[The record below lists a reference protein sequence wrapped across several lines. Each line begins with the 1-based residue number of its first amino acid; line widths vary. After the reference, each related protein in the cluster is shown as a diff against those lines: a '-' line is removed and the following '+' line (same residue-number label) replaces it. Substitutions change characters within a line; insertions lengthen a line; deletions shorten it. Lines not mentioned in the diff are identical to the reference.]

1 MKRHQRYVLSFV
13 LAIGLYVGLLAALNH
28 PERRPVLLSFV
39 QLADTESN
47 VEKVRFIVRAM
58 PWYGL
63 ISLGCYCL
71 YRLGMDLLNY
81 RDRPDE
87 IPKLAEVKR
96 LFLDYHES
104 CLFDRE
110 HNSTQDVKRA
120 REDLQR
126 RGFKGTN

>member
-1 MKRHQRYVLSFV
+1 MKRHQRYVLLFV
-13 LAIGLYVGLLAALNH
+13 VAIGIYLGLLAALNH
-28 PERRPVLLSFV
+28 PEHRPALLSLV
-39 QLADTESN
+39 QLADNESN

-87 IPKLAEVKR
+87 IPKLAEVHTTTQFGYIV
-96 LFLDYHES
+96 L
-104 CLFDRE
+104 CLASFIM
-110 HNSTQDVKRA
+110 HVHSI
-120 REDLQR
+120 
-126 RGFKGTN
+126 

>member
-1 MKRHQRYVLSFV
+1 
-13 LAIGLYVGLLAALNH
+13 
-28 PERRPVLLSFV
+28 
-39 QLADTESN
+39 
-47 VEKVRFIVRAM
+47 M

-87 IPKLAEVKR
+87 IPKLAE
-96 LFLDYHES
+96 
-104 CLFDRE
+104 
-110 HNSTQDVKRA
+110 DVKRA

-126 RGFKGTN
+126 RGFKST